1 MDNDYVLAVSA
12 RFGPRLKEL
21 RGKARL
27 SQAALA
33 ERCGVRQASV
43 AEYERGTSVPTW
55 PNVVRL
61 ALALGVTPDAFTAAV
76 AQKENRN
83 SD

>member
-1 MDNDYVLAVSA
+1 MDERYVETVIA

-21 RGKARL
+21 RTGAGL
-27 SQAALA
+27 TQAALA

-43 AEYERGTSVPTW
+43 AEYERGTSAPTW

-61 ALALGVTPDAFTAAV
+61 ALALGTTPDAFTV
-76 AQKENRN
+76 AEKKNRN

>member
-1 MDNDYVLAVSA
+1 MDAEYVSLVVS

-21 RGKARL
+21 RGKAGL
-27 SQAALA
+27 SQAALG

-43 AEYERGTSVPTW
+43 AEYERGTSSPTW
-55 PNVVRL
+55 PAVVKL
-61 ALALGVTPDAFTAAV
+61 AHALGVTPDAFIAA
-76 AQKENRN
+76 ASAKENRN